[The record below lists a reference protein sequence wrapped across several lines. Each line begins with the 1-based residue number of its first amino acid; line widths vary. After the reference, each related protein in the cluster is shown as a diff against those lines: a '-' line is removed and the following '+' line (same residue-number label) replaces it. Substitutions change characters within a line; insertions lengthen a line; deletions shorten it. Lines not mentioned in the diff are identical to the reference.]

1 MSSIKEILAELRQ
14 ALGEEWAEDDP
25 VFLQG
30 YFRDISTI
38 DGVRPQIVA
47 LPSTTAEVQAVVRIA
62 GKHKLPL
69 VPLSTGFNIAG
80 LTLPRVGGILLDL
93 KRMDKVLK
101 VDTETMT
108 VTFQPYVRNAAL
120 QAEVNR
126 FSPAEGLRLR
136 IANPI
141 TVGSAS
147 YFGNIMSG
155 GLSVNA
161 VSTGVYH
168 EYIGGQ
174 VWVLPD
180 GEILKIRSATHPSAP
195 PLGNFRGPGPDISG
209 MFYNAEGMMGV
220 CTEMTVSL
228 FVDYPHR
235 KMIIYRAQ
243 DMLKDSTDKII
254 DFIYDIARENVA
266 DEIYKSSNLTLSA
279 LMGPIVEEV
288 ALAFPED
295 LVLVTLTG
303 STAEEVRIR
312 EKKVQELSRKH
323 GFVVIE
329 KAVMD
334 LFYDIVN
341 LSGEEFAGL
350 VFRKCYTLGGIM
362 RWRGCFY
369 FLGCATTMDRIPD
382 LTRQFNLLIK
392 KHFTPLNPPNTLKT
406 KLRALSILLNRSA
419 DQVQK
424 KSGGKRGW
432 IMARRL
438 LGLARAPSFVRLFF
452 SKKMWG
458 RPLYP
463 AHTAIQGPF
472 PLGRGCWFELD
483 MWYDRGDAEDRERI
497 RRFETDC
504 ADMMIDMDLFIPR
517 DFANAFSRQ
526 FPRLGIYREL
536 VIKLKKEMDPD
547 GIMNTKVLGF

>member
-1 MSSIKEILAELRQ
+1 MSLVKEALAELRQ

-47 LPSTTAEVQAVVRIA
+47 LPSTTEEVQAVVRIA

-80 LTLPRVGGILLDL
+80 LTLPREGGILLDL

-141 TVGSAS
+141 TVGAAS

-228 FVDYPHR
+228 FIDY
-235 KMIIYRAQ
+235 
-243 DMLKDSTDKII
+243 
-254 DFIYDIARENVA
+254 
-266 DEIYKSSNLTLSA
+266 
-279 LMGPIVEEV
+279 
-288 ALAFPED
+288 
-295 LVLVTLTG
+295 
-303 STAEEVRIR
+303 
-312 EKKVQELSRKH
+312 
-323 GFVVIE
+323 
-329 KAVMD
+329 
-334 LFYDIVN
+334 
-341 LSGEEFAGL
+341 
-350 VFRKCYTLGGIM
+350 
-362 RWRGCFY
+362 
-369 FLGCATTMDRIPD
+369 
-382 LTRQFNLLIK
+382 
-392 KHFTPLNPPNTLKT
+392 
-406 KLRALSILLNRSA
+406 
-419 DQVQK
+419 
-424 KSGGKRGW
+424 
-432 IMARRL
+432 
-438 LGLARAPSFVRLFF
+438 
-452 SKKMWG
+452 
-458 RPLYP
+458 
-463 AHTAIQGPF
+463 
-472 PLGRGCWFELD
+472 
-483 MWYDRGDAEDRERI
+483 
-497 RRFETDC
+497 
-504 ADMMIDMDLFIPR
+504 
-517 DFANAFSRQ
+517 
-526 FPRLGIYREL
+526 
-536 VIKLKKEMDPD
+536 
-547 GIMNTKVLGF
+547 

>member
-1 MSSIKEILAELRQ
+1 MSSVQEALAELRQ
-14 ALGEEWAEDDP
+14 ALGEEWADNDP
-25 VFLQG
+25 VILQG

-62 GKHKLPL
+62 GKHQLPL

-80 LTLPRVGGILLDL
+80 LTLPREGGILLDL
-93 KRMDKVLK
+93 KRMDQVLK

-180 GEILKIRSATHPSAP
+180 GEVLKIRSATHPSAP
-195 PLGNFRGPGPDISG
+195 PLGNFKGPGPDISG

-228 FVDYPHR
+228 FIDYPHR
-235 KMIIYRAQ
+235 KMVIFRAQ
-243 DMLKDSTDKII
+243 DMLKDETEPII
-254 DFIYDIARENVA
+254 DFVYAIARENLA
-266 DEIYKSSNLTLSA
+266 DEIYKSSNITLSA

-288 ALAFPED
+288 ALAFPEN

-303 STAEEVRIR
+303 STAEEVRIK
-312 EKKVQELSRKH
+312 EKKLMELVKKRP
-323 GFVVIE
+323 FVIIE
-329 KAVMD
+329 HQIMD
-334 LFYDIVN
+334 LFYDIVG
-341 LSGEEFAGL
+341 LWGDDFANL

-382 LTRQFNLLIK
+382 LTEQFNLLIQ
-392 KHFTPLNPPNTLKT
+392 KHFQPLNPPNNLRT
-406 KLRALSILLNRSA
+406 KFRALSILLNRSA
-419 DQVQK
+419 DQVLK
-424 KSGGKRGW
+424 KTGEKRW
-432 IMARRL
+432 RVMARRL
-438 LGLARAPSFVRLFF
+438 LGLALAPSFARLFF
-452 SKKMWG
+452 SKKMWA

-483 MWYDRGDAEDRERI
+483 MWYNRGDPEDRERI

-504 ADMMIDMDLFIPR
+504 ADMMIERDLFIPR

>member
-1 MSSIKEILAELRQ
+1 LAELRQ

-47 LPSTTAEVQAVVRIA
+47 LPSTTEEVQKVVRIA
-62 GKHKLPL
+62 GKHKVPL

-101 VDTETMT
+101 VDTENMA

-126 FSPAEGLRLR
+126 FAAAEGLRLR

-141 TVGSAS
+141 TVGAAS

-155 GLSVNA
+155 GMSVNA
-161 VSTGVYH
+161 VSTGMYH

-180 GEILKIRSATHPSAP
+180 GEILRTRSAVNPSAP
-195 PLGNFRGPGPDISG
+195 PLGNFKGPGPDISG

-228 FVDYPHR
+228 FIDFPFR
-235 KMIIYRAQ
+235 KMVIFRAK
-243 DMLKDSTDKII
+243 DMLKDSTEQIV
-254 DFIYDIARENVA
+254 DFIYAVARENIA
-266 DEIYKSSNLTLSA
+266 DDIYKSSNITLTA

-288 ALAFPED
+288 APAFPED

-303 STAEEVRIR
+303 SAEEEIRIKERKLR
-312 EKKVQELSRKH
+312 ELMKKH
-323 GFVVIE
+323 HFVVIE
-329 KAVMD
+329 KQIMA
-334 LFYDIVN
+334 LFYDIVG
-341 LSGEEFAGL
+341 LWGDDFANL

-382 LTRQFNLLIK
+382 LTRQFNLLIQ
-392 KHFTPLNPPNTLKT
+392 KHFQPLNPPNTLKT
-406 KLRALSILLNRSA
+406 KLRALGILLNRSA
-419 DQVQK
+419 ERLQK
-424 KSGGKRGW
+424 ETGEKRW
-432 IMARRL
+432 RIMARHL
-438 LGLARAPSFVRLFF
+438 LGMALAPSFIRLFF
-452 SKKMWG
+452 SKKMWA

-483 MWYDRGDAEDRERI
+483 MWYNRGDAEDRERI

-526 FPRLGIYREL
+526 FPKLGIYREL

-547 GIMNTKVLGF
+547 GIMNTKILGF